1 MKEPSKATERDNS
14 AAVAAA
20 AAAAAA
26 AATGDNN
33 PKSKIWSEA
42 RKEFLPLTFATISLI
57 ISSSVNQSI
66 PRLMG
71 VLMDPSKTT
80 SSSVTTEKKFVSQI
94 IFLSIAGGASSFLR
108 VSFTNK
114 LFIYYETFSFNFLF
128 FNNVYSI
135 LSK

>member
-14 AAVAAA
+14 AAVATAA
-20 AAAAAA
+20 AAA
-26 AATGDNN
+26 GDNN